1 MKPLPADET
10 REAMSYIIWWH
21 SALGNHVTWDE
32 VVGPNRDRRYFVVR
46 SDCMEWMRRVR
57 KWSYPRIGQMFGG
70 RDHTSVMNALDPS
83 VRQKKH
89 ASRIDQ
95 HREYQRAYR
104 AKRRAARRATEVQEQ
119 LNEGAQA

>member
-1 MKPLPADET
+1 
-10 REAMSYIIWWH
+10 
-21 SALGNHVTWDE
+21 
-32 VVGPNRDRRYFVVR
+32 
-46 SDCMEWMRRVR
+46 MEWMRRVR

-89 ASRIDQ
+89 ASRIDH

-104 AKRRAARRATEVQEQ
+104 AKRKAARRAPEVQAQ
-119 LNEGAQA
+119 LNTGAQT